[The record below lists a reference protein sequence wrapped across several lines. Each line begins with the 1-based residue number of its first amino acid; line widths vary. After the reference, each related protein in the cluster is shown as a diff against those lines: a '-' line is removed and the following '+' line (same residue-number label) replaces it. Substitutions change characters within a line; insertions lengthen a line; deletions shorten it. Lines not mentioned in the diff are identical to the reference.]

1 MTGIIH
7 ITPFAKELIDELIA
21 EREEQYYEIFERE
34 DFKIDDAK
42 EVIAKS
48 YLTYE
53 QEMLI
58 IICANKYNIAAQNAL
73 LKIIEEPPPLVQ
85 FIIIAKNK
93 NVLIPTIRSRMSIT
107 IHKHKAEMPPFELD
121 VSRLSLESIYNFCK
135 QNDSAQHSKEDIKLR
150 IQSLLFA
157 LYEAQIKL
165 TQKELTLFDR
175 AIALNQNDA
184 TEKQNYIFLP
194 LLLRIYHKQKGR
206 Q

>member
-1 MTGIIH
+1 
-7 ITPFAKELIDELIA
+7 
-21 EREEQYYEIFERE
+21 
-34 DFKIDDAK
+34 
-42 EVIAKS
+42 
-48 YLTYE
+48 
-53 QEMLI
+53 
-58 IICANKYNIAAQNAL
+58 
-73 LKIIEEPPPLVQ
+73 
-85 FIIIAKNK
+85 
-93 NVLIPTIRSRMSIT
+93 
-107 IHKHKAEMPPFELD
+107 MPPFELD